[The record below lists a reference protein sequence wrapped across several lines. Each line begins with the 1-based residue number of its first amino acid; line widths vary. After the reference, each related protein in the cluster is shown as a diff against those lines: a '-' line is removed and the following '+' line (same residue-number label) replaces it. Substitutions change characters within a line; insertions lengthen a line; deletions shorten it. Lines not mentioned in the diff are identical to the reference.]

1 MKFLRPIVL
10 IITMFCMV
18 NLYSQDVESFILKA
32 PEKPFYSIKKI
43 GVLEFEC
50 TNNRGMNT
58 VITNF
63 IVSDLLDQYR
73 GIYDKESKYW
83 GLKKGKEGQTF
94 VKGVK
99 TDFYQIIE
107 RDQLKKILK
116 EQRLSLSGAID
127 ESSAAEVGRVLGL
140 DLILMGNVSYSSV
153 DEKGSSLLGL
163 ASSSGSNCLT
173 RKVNAKG
180 TLKMVSVQTAQI
192 VGTKSA
198 ETELK
203 IYKCDDQRSG
213 IPKPEVMAETC
224 MKQIAREFTDYF
236 APGYQYIEYEFEK
249 IKLKEFKSKGKEAMG
264 FVEKGDLDR
273 AFPIV
278 YAMFEA
284 DSYNPKAAY
293 NLGILYEM
301 VGSYIDAFEYYGIA
315 YELDYTNDRYA
326 QATKRAKAGVGLN
339 EYLEDIGRP
348 VKPYTFTGGGVADVL
363 ADRLQVRGSSS
374 ERIEVYE
381 LPDKSSEVVAKVPGG
396 LEFMVI
402 EKNGQYYKVQLR
414 GTKTGYIHKSDLK

>member
-1 MKFLRPIVL
+1 MKYLKLVICL
-10 IITMFCMV
+10 LSIINV
-18 NLYSQDVESFILKA
+18 SIIQSQDVESFILKA
-32 PEKPFYSIKKI
+32 PEKPFYTIKKI
-43 GVLEFEC
+43 GILEFEC
-50 TNNRGMNT
+50 SNNRHMNT
-58 VITNF
+58 IVTNF
-63 IVSDLLDQYR
+63 IVTDLLDQFR

-94 VKGVK
+94 IKGVK

-107 RDQLKKILK
+107 RDQLQKVLK

-127 ESSAAEVGRVLGL
+127 EGSAAEVGRLLGL
-140 DLILMGNVSYSSV
+140 DIIIMGTVSYSSV

-173 RKVNAKG
+173 RKVVAKG
-180 TLKMVSVQTAQI
+180 TMKMVSVETAQI

-198 ETELK
+198 ENELK

-213 IPKPEVMAETC
+213 IPRPEIMAETC
-224 MKQIAREFTDYF
+224 MKELAREFTDYF

-264 FVEKGDLDR
+264 YVENGDLDR

-301 VGSYIDAFEYYGIA
+301 VGSYPDAYEYYNIA
-315 YELDYTNDRYA
+315 YELDYKNDRYA
-326 QATKRAKAGVGLN
+326 QAAKRAKAGIGLN

-348 VKPYTFTGGGVADVL
+348 VEPYTFTGGGAAGAL
-363 ADRLQVRGSSS
+363 ADRVKIKGSSS
-374 ERIEVYE
+374 DRTDVYE
-381 LPDKSSEVVAKVPGG
+381 LPDRSSSVVAKVPGE
-396 LEFMVI
+396 LEFNVI
-402 EKNGQYYKVQLR
+402 KKSGPFYKIQLR
-414 GTKTGYIHKSDLK
+414 GTKTGFVHKSDVK

>member
-1 MKFLRPIVL
+1 MKYLKLVICL
-10 IITMFCMV
+10 LSIINV
-18 NLYSQDVESFILKA
+18 SIIQSQDVESFILKA
-32 PEKPFYSIKKI
+32 PEKPFYTIKKI
-43 GVLEFEC
+43 GILEFEC
-50 TNNRGMNT
+50 SNNRHMNT
-58 VITNF
+58 IVTNF
-63 IVSDLLDQYR
+63 IVTDLLDQFR

-94 VKGVK
+94 IKGVK

-107 RDQLKKILK
+107 RDQLQKVLK

-127 ESSAAEVGRVLGL
+127 EGSAAEVGRLLGL
-140 DLILMGNVSYSSV
+140 DIIIMGTVSYSSV

-173 RKVNAKG
+173 IKVVAKG
-180 TLKMVSVQTAQI
+180 TMKMVSVETAQI

-198 ETELK
+198 ENELK

-213 IPKPEVMAETC
+213 IPRPEIMAETC
-224 MKQIAREFTDYF
+224 MKELAREFTDYF

-264 FVEKGDLDR
+264 YVENGDLDR

-301 VGSYIDAFEYYGIA
+301 VGSYPDAYEYYNIA
-315 YELDYTNDRYA
+315 YELDYKNDRYA
-326 QATKRAKAGVGLN
+326 QAAKRAKAGIGLN

-348 VKPYTFTGGGVADVL
+348 VEPYTFTGGGSAGAL
-363 ADRLQVRGSSS
+363 ADRVKIKGSSS
-374 ERIEVYE
+374 DRTDVYE
-381 LPDKSSEVVAKVPGG
+381 LPDRSSSVVAKVPGE
-396 LEFMVI
+396 LEFNVI
-402 EKNGQYYKVQLR
+402 KKSGPFYKIQLR
-414 GTKTGYIHKSDLK
+414 GTKTGFVHKSDVK

>member
-1 MKFLRPIVL
+1 MNKIKLLVGTILLLTFTQVH
-10 IITMFCMV
+10 
-18 NLYSQDVESFILKA
+18 SQGVESFILKA

-43 GVLEFEC
+43 GILEFEC
-50 TNNRGMNT
+50 SNNRHMNG

-63 IVSDLLDQYR
+63 IMTDLLDQYR
-73 GIYDKESKYW
+73 GIYDKKSKYW

-99 TDFYQIIE
+99 TDFYTIIE
-107 RDQLKKILK
+107 RDQLKKVLR

-127 ESSAAEVGRVLGL
+127 ESSAAEVGRILGL
-140 DLILMGNVSYSSV
+140 DVIIMGTVSYSSV

-180 TLKMVSVQTAQI
+180 TMKMVSVQTAQI
-192 VGTKSA
+192 IGTKST
-198 ETELK
+198 ETALE

-213 IPKPEVMAETC
+213 IPRPEVMAETC
-224 MKQIAREFTDYF
+224 MKTIARQFTDYF

-249 IKLKEFKSKGKEAMG
+249 IKNKEFRTRGKEAMG
-264 FVEKGDLDR
+264 FIENGDLDR

-301 VGSYIDAFEYYGIA
+301 VGSYPDAAEYYGIA
-315 YELDYTNDRYA
+315 YELDYTNDIYA
-326 QATKRAKAGVGLN
+326 KAAKRANAGIGLN

-348 VKPYTFTGGGVADVL
+348 VEPYTFTGGGAAGAL
-363 ADRLQVRGSSS
+363 ADRVEIKGSSAD
-374 ERIEVYE
+374 RVNVYE
-381 LPDKSSEVVAKVPGG
+381 LPDKGSKVAAKVPGG
-396 LEFMVI
+396 LEFKVI
-402 EKNGQYYKVQLR
+402 EKSGQYYKIQLR
-414 GTKTGYIHKSDLK
+414 GTKTGFVHKSDVK

>member
-1 MKFLRPIVL
+1 MKYLKLVICL
-10 IITMFCMV
+10 LSIINV
-18 NLYSQDVESFILKA
+18 SIIQSQDVESFILKA
-32 PEKPFYSIKKI
+32 PEKPFYTIKKI
-43 GVLEFEC
+43 GILEFEC
-50 TNNRGMNT
+50 SNNRHMNT
-58 VITNF
+58 IVTNF
-63 IVSDLLDQYR
+63 IVTDLLDQFR

-94 VKGVK
+94 IKGVK

-107 RDQLKKILK
+107 RDQLQKVLK

-127 ESSAAEVGRVLGL
+127 EGSAAEVGRLLGL
-140 DLILMGNVSYSSV
+140 DIIIMGTVSYSSV

-173 RKVNAKG
+173 IKVVAKG
-180 TLKMVSVQTAQI
+180 TMKMVSVETAQI

-198 ETELK
+198 ENELK

-213 IPKPEVMAETC
+213 IPRPEIMAETC
-224 MKQIAREFTDYF
+224 MKELAREFTDYF

-264 FVEKGDLDR
+264 YVENGDLDR

-301 VGSYIDAFEYYGIA
+301 VGSYPDAYEYYNIA
-315 YELDYTNDRYA
+315 YELDYKNDRYA
-326 QATKRAKAGVGLN
+326 QAAKRAKAGIGLN
-339 EYLEDIGRP
+339 EYLEDICRP
-348 VKPYTFTGGGVADVL
+348 VEPYTFTGGGSAGAL
-363 ADRLQVRGSSS
+363 ADRVKIKGSSS
-374 ERIEVYE
+374 DRTDVYE
-381 LPDKSSEVVAKVPGG
+381 LPDRSSSVVAKVPGE
-396 LEFMVI
+396 LEFNVI
-402 EKNGQYYKVQLR
+402 KKSGPFYKIQLR
-414 GTKTGYIHKSDLK
+414 GTKTGFVHKSDVK

>member
-1 MKFLRPIVL
+1 MKYLKL
-10 IITMFCMV
+10 IICLLSIINV
-18 NLYSQDVESFILKA
+18 SILQSQDVESFILKA
-32 PEKPFYSIKKI
+32 PEKPFYTIKKI
-43 GVLEFEC
+43 GILEFEC
-50 TNNRGMNT
+50 SNNRNMNT
-58 VITNF
+58 IITNF
-63 IVSDLLDQYR
+63 IVTDLLDQFR

-94 VKGVK
+94 IKGVK

-107 RDQLKKILK
+107 RDQLQKVLI

-127 ESSAAEVGRVLGL
+127 EGSAAEVGRLLGL
-140 DLILMGNVSYSSV
+140 DIIIMGTVSYSSV

-173 RKVNAKG
+173 RKVVAKG
-180 TLKMVSVQTAQI
+180 TMKMVSVETAQI

-213 IPKPEVMAETC
+213 IPRPEIMAETC
-224 MKQIAREFTDYF
+224 MKQLAREFTDYF

-264 FVEKGDLDR
+264 YVENGDLDR
-273 AFPIV
+273 GFPIV

-301 VGSYIDAFEYYGIA
+301 VGSYPDAYEYYNIA

-326 QATKRAKAGVGLN
+326 QAAKRAKAGIGLN

-348 VKPYTFTGGGVADVL
+348 VEPYTFTGGGAAGAL
-363 ADRLQVRGSSS
+363 ADRVKIKGSSS
-374 ERIEVYE
+374 DRTDVYE
-381 LPDKSSEVVAKVPGG
+381 LPDKSSSVVAKVPGE
-396 LEFMVI
+396 LEFNVI
-402 EKNGQYYKVQLR
+402 KKSGQFYKIQLR
-414 GTKTGYIHKSDLK
+414 GTKTGFVHKSDVK

>member
-1 MKFLRPIVL
+1 MKYLRV
-10 IITMFCMV
+10 IIGLFV
-18 NLYSQDVESFILKA
+18 VFNFSLLHSQKVESFILKS
-32 PEKPFYSIKKI
+32 PEKPFYKIKKI

-50 TNNRGMNT
+50 TNNRRMNSI
-58 VITNF
+58 ITNF
-63 IVSDLLDQYR
+63 LVTDLLDQYR
-73 GIYDKESKYW
+73 GIYDKASKYW

-107 RDQLKKILK
+107 RDQLQKVLK

-127 ESSAAEVGRVLGL
+127 ENSAAEVGRLLGL
-140 DLILMGNVSYSSV
+140 DVIIMGNVSYSSV

-180 TLKMVSVQTAQI
+180 TLKMVSVETAQI
-192 VGTKSA
+192 IGTKSA

-213 IPKPEVMAETC
+213 IPRPEVMAETC
-224 MKQIAREFTDYF
+224 MKQLAREFTDYF

-249 IKLKEFKSKGKEAMG
+249 IKLKEFRSKGKEALG
-264 FVEKGDLDR
+264 YVENGDLDR

-301 VGSYIDAFEYYGIA
+301 VGSYPDAHEYYNIA
-315 YELDYTNDRYA
+315 YDLDYSNDRYA
-326 QATKRAKAGVGLN
+326 QAAKRAKAGIGLN

-348 VKPYTFTGGGVADVL
+348 VEPYTFTGGGAAL
-363 ADRLQVRGSSS
+363 SLSDRVKIKGNSSD
-374 ERIEVYE
+374 RTNVYE
-381 LPDKSSEVVAKVPGG
+381 LPDKGSKVVAKVPGD
-396 LEFMVI
+396 LEFNTI
-402 EKNGQYYKVQLR
+402 EKNGNFYKIQLR
-414 GTKTGYIHKSDLK
+414 GTKTGFVHKSDVK

>member
-1 MKFLRPIVL
+1 MKYLKLVICL
-10 IITMFCMV
+10 LSIINV
-18 NLYSQDVESFILKA
+18 SIIQSQDVESFILKA
-32 PEKPFYSIKKI
+32 PEKPFYTIKKI
-43 GVLEFEC
+43 GILEFEC
-50 TNNRGMNT
+50 SNNRHMNT
-58 VITNF
+58 IVTNF
-63 IVSDLLDQYR
+63 IVTDLLDQFR

-94 VKGVK
+94 IKGVK

-107 RDQLKKILK
+107 RDQLQKVLK

-127 ESSAAEVGRVLGL
+127 EGSAAEVGRLLGL
-140 DLILMGNVSYSSV
+140 DIIIMGTVSYSSV

-173 RKVNAKG
+173 IKVVAKG
-180 TLKMVSVQTAQI
+180 TMKMVSVETAQI

-198 ETELK
+198 ENELK

-213 IPKPEVMAETC
+213 IPRPEIMAETC
-224 MKQIAREFTDYF
+224 MKELAREFTDYF

-264 FVEKGDLDR
+264 YVENGDLDR

-301 VGSYIDAFEYYGIA
+301 VGSYPDAYEYYNIA
-315 YELDYTNDRYA
+315 YELDYKNDRYA
-326 QATKRAKAGVGLN
+326 QAAKRAKAGIGLN

-348 VKPYTFTGGGVADVL
+348 VEPYTFTGGGAAGAL
-363 ADRLQVRGSSS
+363 ADRVKIKGSSS
-374 ERIEVYE
+374 DRTDVYE
-381 LPDKSSEVVAKVPGG
+381 LPDRSSSVVAKVPGE
-396 LEFMVI
+396 LEFNVI
-402 EKNGQYYKVQLR
+402 KKSGPFYKIQLR
-414 GTKTGYIHKSDLK
+414 GTKTGFVHKSDVK

>member
-1 MKFLRPIVL
+1 MAILSLSSLK
-10 IITMFCMV
+10 
-18 NLYSQDVESFILKA
+18 SQKVESFILKA
-32 PEKPFYSIKKI
+32 PEKPFYTIKKI

-50 TNNRGMNT
+50 NNDRHMNS

-63 IVSDLLDQYR
+63 LITDLLDQYR
-73 GIYDKESKYW
+73 GIYDMQSKYW
-83 GLKKGKEGQTF
+83 GLKKGNEGQTF

-107 RDQLKKILK
+107 RDQLQKVLS

-127 ESSAAEVGRVLGL
+127 ESSAAEVGRLLGL
-140 DLILMGNVSYSSV
+140 DVIIMGNVSYSSV

-163 ASSSGSNCLT
+163 ASTSGSNCLT

-180 TLKMVSVQTAQI
+180 TIKMVSVETAQI
-192 VGTKSA
+192 IGNKSS

-213 IPKPEVMAETC
+213 IPKARIMAETC
-224 MKQIAREFTDYF
+224 MKQLARDFSDYF

-264 FVEKGDLDR
+264 YVENGDLDR

-301 VGSYIDAFEYYGIA
+301 VGSYVDAYEYYNIA

-326 QATKRAKAGVGLN
+326 QATKRAKAGIGLN
-339 EYLEDIGRP
+339 EYLEEIGRP
-348 VKPYTFTGGGVADVL
+348 VEAYTFTGGGSETL
-363 ADRLQVRGSSS
+363 LSDRIKIKGSNSD
-374 ERIEVYE
+374 RTNVYE
-381 LPDKSSEVVAKVPGG
+381 LPDKGSKVVAKVPGE
-396 LEFMVI
+396 LEFNVI
-402 EKNGQYYKVQLR
+402 EKSGQFYKIQLR
-414 GTKTGYIHKSDLK
+414 GTKTGFVHKSDIK